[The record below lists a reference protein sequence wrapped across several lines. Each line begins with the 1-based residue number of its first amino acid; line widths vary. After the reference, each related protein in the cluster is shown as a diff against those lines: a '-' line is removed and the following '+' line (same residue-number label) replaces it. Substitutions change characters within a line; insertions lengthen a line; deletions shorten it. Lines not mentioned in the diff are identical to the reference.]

1 MPMEMPD
8 ALGCG
13 SGSLLLGT
21 YTLFAARRYDTDG
34 RADNGL

>member
-13 SGSLLLGT
+13 SSSLLLGT